1 MSSSNSTTPAGAST
15 ALATPSTAAAAA
27 AAGAA
32 AAPNGYRLPENTTL
46 QHAAKLAIVEDKP
59 IMLDYWTNSL
69 DKTVLIG
76 VKNNNDKEKLLV
88 KSEEEYTS
96 PISKIFKVGKEY
108 IIMTENSIYIVD
120 VDIPTKRISP

>member
-15 ALATPSTAAAAA
+15 ALATPSTAAA
-27 AAGAA
+27 AA